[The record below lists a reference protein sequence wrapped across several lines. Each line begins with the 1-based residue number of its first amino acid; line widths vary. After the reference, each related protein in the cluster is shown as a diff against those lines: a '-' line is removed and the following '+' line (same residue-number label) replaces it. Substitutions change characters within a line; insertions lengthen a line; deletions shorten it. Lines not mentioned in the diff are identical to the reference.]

1 MRKHLISGWCR
12 HISTEGCKHARTQ
25 CLNQQKPLL
34 SFKKHKNTEVQ
45 NSENTAAANNKK
57 HSLRCLRAWKKLFW
71 VLKKHRETCDTRW
84 GYSFDFFR
92 SNYNKTGTI
101 LVQISI
107 KLHTIAESSLHCDLV
122 VAPRLRMGSFGQR
135 ESRGMKMRL
144 FAVLLFYN
152 SNLFT
157 LFSNLDKIV
166 ATMKM
171 VIRIFFCFG
180 SLAKRK

>member
-1 MRKHLISGWCR
+1 MIRDEDIPY
-12 HISTEGCKHARTQ
+12 HIH
-25 CLNQQKPLL
+25 
-34 SFKKHKNTEVQ
+34 
-45 NSENTAAANNKK
+45 TAP
-57 HSLRCLRAWKKLFW
+57 
-71 VLKKHRETCDTRW
+71 
-84 GYSFDFFR
+84 FDFFR